1 MKSIEQDCNFVNNR
15 PSADALVADGSL
27 ANARSNRPDINRTE
41 RTGGNLAVS
50 KPTEKGRTEGSLPCL
65 PSPFSQPNFSPEA
78 SPQIQSE
85 ETGNSRQDRDTYIVH
100 WKALRTLLRPVG
112 NWFKDKQAYI
122 LAWSLYRHQDTQD
135 GKVFAFPKVKCDS
148 RNNPYKRYQLA
159 RSHSGRTIA
168 QLAGVI
174 ANNKLTD
181 VRLASLVFTFPREV
195 SEQLADSGDKGRAMA
210 WNCWRKL
217 WAEFPELA
225 GADDELAAMVNL
237 HLWKTE
243 RPIDPHF
250 HFHVLIPNYSR
261 NEDGVWLKWFG
272 AGKGKKYVSSKDEVR
287 TGGIPLSDDELQAV
301 KNVWTGI
308 VKASCKRNGLK
319 CKYFENGQP
328 LNVYVDYAKWEN
340 GEGKAKFIHKVSYQ
354 RRHWTEDY
362 AHYSADKTDCP
373 DPPAWLEKYNNI
385 SRAFGWWKAM
395 KSLAEGAELPE
406 DGKIDIFTGEPL
418 VRGAGGPI
426 DWETCNL
433 WSYDSVKGLPD
444 VRRLSAEDMEWLDRA
459 MFPAN
464 VETDS
469 G

>member
-1 MKSIEQDCNFVNNR
+1 MKSVNNEFGIVNNQ
-15 PSADALVADGSL
+15 PSADELVADGSL
-27 ANARSNRPDINRTE
+27 ANARSNRLGKNRTE
-41 RTGGNLAVS
+41 RTPGTVAVS
-50 KPTEKGRTEGSLPCL
+50 RPMQDGRTEGAHPCL
-65 PSPFSQPNFSPEA
+65 PSPFSQANFPAEA
-78 SPQIQSE
+78 STQIQSE
-85 ETGNSRQDRDTYIVH
+85 TNRNELKDRDAYIVH
-100 WKALRTLLRPVG
+100 WKSLRTLLRPMHS
-112 NWFKDKQAYI
+112 WFRNKQAYI
-122 LAWSLYRHQDTQD
+122 LTWSLYRHQDTHD

-148 RNNPYKRYQLA
+148 RNNPYRRYQLA

-174 ANNKLTD
+174 ANNKLSD

-195 SEQLADSGDKGRAMA
+195 SEQLAERGDKGRAMA

-225 GADDELAAMVNL
+225 GADNELAAMVNL

-261 NEDGVWLKWFG
+261 GEDDTWHKWFG
-272 AGKGKKYVSSKDEVR
+272 TGEGKRYI
-287 TGGIPLSDDELQAV
+287 GGDGEIRVGGVPLSDDELQTV
-301 KNVWTGI
+301 KETWTGI

-319 CKYFENGQP
+319 CKYFGNGQA
-328 LNVYVDYAKWEN
+328 LNVYCDYAKWEN

-362 AHYSADKTDCP
+362 ANYSADNTDCQN
-373 DPPAWLEKYNNI
+373 PPAWLEKYNNV

-426 DWETCNL
+426 DFETCNL

-444 VRRLSAEDMEWLDRA
+444 VRRLTTDDMEWLDRA

-464 VETDS
+464 VETCS